1 MNVRFHLSGL
11 EVQETR
17 DYIEH
22 QLAVVGSEHPVFT
35 TEAMD
40 EIHAHTRG
48 ISRKI
53 NKVCT
58 ACLLDA
64 VLRRNKLVDA
74 MHVSQIL
81 TEFKD

>member
-1 MNVRFHLSGL
+1 MSGL

-22 QLAVVGSEHPVFT
+22 QFAVVGSEHPVFT

-64 VLRRNKLVDA
+64 VATK
-74 MHVSQIL
+74 
-81 TEFKD
+81 